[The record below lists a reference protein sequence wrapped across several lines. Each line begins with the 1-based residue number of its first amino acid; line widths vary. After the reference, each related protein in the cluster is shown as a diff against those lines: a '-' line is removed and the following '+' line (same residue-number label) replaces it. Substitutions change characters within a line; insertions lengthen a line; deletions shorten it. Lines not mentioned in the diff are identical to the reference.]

1 MSFGASLLH
10 GCDNAFEWG
19 DHTVSS
25 VNNLWLSAHRLQISM
40 RNAQGM
46 QVCNGK
52 HQFCGVE
59 ARQVLIKDA
68 LSIELEEEMAP
79 IDKIKDQVQFA
90 GRLHESIIMI
100 SLHVSQV
107 KIQHQPALSR
117 PAFQMMWK
125 QDMPLRCMI
134 RPITRCFASP
144 GRNNGG

>member
-10 GCDNAFEWG
+10 VRDNAFEWG
-19 DHTVSS
+19 DHTFSS
-25 VNNLWLSAHRLQISM
+25 VKKSWLSAHRLQISM

-68 LSIELEEEMAP
+68 LSIELEEEMPP

-90 GRLHESIIMI
+90 GRLHRSTIVI
-100 SLHVSQV
+100 SLHVRLV
-107 KIQHQPALSR
+107 KTQHQPALSR
-117 PAFQMMWK
+117 TAFQ
-125 QDMPLRCMI
+125 
-134 RPITRCFASP
+134 
-144 GRNNGG
+144 